1 MLFAP
6 IVSGRSPALKNLADL
21 SSFRGP
27 GALPLKARKT
37 AVQGRKIAPRA
48 SAGATAAFKAFEPAM
63 HAGRTEHHRRAHQ
76 CPFLGAKQTR
86 AVRFSTS
93 AFDPFSDISDL
104 QSSFDLAATSSK

>member
-6 IVSGRSPALKNLADL
+6 IVSGRSPALKTLADL

-27 GALPLKARKT
+27 GALPLTARKT

-48 SAGATAAFKAFEPAM
+48 SAGATV
-63 HAGRTEHHRRAHQ
+63 
-76 CPFLGAKQTR
+76 FLGAKQTR

-93 AFDPFSDISDL
+93 AFDPTET
-104 QSSFDLAATSSK
+104 LANLLRP